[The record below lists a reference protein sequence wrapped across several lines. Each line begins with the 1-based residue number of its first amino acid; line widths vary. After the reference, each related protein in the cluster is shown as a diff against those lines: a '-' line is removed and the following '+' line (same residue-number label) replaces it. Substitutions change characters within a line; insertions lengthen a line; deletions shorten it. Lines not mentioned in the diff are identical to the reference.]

1 LQPLLALGWIS
12 PVKSG
17 ILSRSQGFWHG
28 PVIKEGLR
36 FWIRRDVISHGPA
49 LGANA
54 VTQRVQL
61 ARIAAYLHHISAA
74 TLPAAHEARPRLDPI
89 QQGQSARG

>member
-1 LQPLLALGWIS
+1 MI
-12 PVKSG
+12 
-17 ILSRSQGFWHG
+17 QGLWRG
-28 PVIKEGLR
+28 PVIKKGLQ
-36 FWIRRDVISHGPA
+36 FWIRRDVLSHGPA

-54 VTQRVQL
+54 DTQRVQL
-61 ARIAAYLHHISAA
+61 ARVAAYPHHISAA